1 MTVRSPILP
10 LLALAGLAACAAAT
24 PPPRPVGAAPTLAP
38 EARFVAAVEQEGC
51 VLNNQNLGAVLLR
64 ANLTQA
70 ELPAIT
76 AGLEAQGRIES
87 PSAGT
92 LRVLSDRCA

>member
-1 MTVRSPILP
+1 MTARSPLV
-10 LLALAGLAACAAAT
+10 LAALAGLAACAAAA
-24 PPPRPVGAAPTLAP
+24 PPPRPVGAAATVAP
-38 EARFVAAVEQEGC
+38 QDRFVAAVEAEGC
-51 VLNNQNLGAVLLR
+51 VLTNGNLGAVLLR

-87 PSAGT
+87 PGEGS
-92 LRVLSDRCA
+92 LRILSDNCI